1 MLSMGF
7 RPLAAVLMI
16 VALVAGTS
24 SALAAHQRPAIKRS
38 TNTIVSQ
45 GQGRQTLEGAG
56 LTYGSLA
63 PGGIVRLVDLS
74 PKHDAKYTVTAQVPA
89 VGSAAAQSIAI
100 KPVKQGGGVLVF
112 RLVKPAKLVP
122 KASLAFSV
130 AGSKFKLVLDGNSVL
145 NGAAVIGKVSLDGVG
160 TIAVN
165 GQNPPTEWTT
175 AIRVT
180 LTAHPVAPAKPTTTT
195 TTTTAT
201 TTTTTS

>member
-1 MLSMGF
+1 MGS

-24 SALAAHQRPAIKRS
+24 SALAAQQRPAIKRS

-45 GQGRQTLEGAG
+45 GTGRQALEGAG

-63 PGGIVRLVDLS
+63 PGGVIRLIDLS

-89 VGSAAAQSIAI
+89 AGSSPAQSL
-100 KPVKQGGGVLVF
+100 PVKPIKLGGGMLAFKIVKPF
-112 RLVKPAKLVP
+112 RLAS

-130 AGSKFKLVLDGNSVL
+130 AGSRFRLVLEGTSAL
-145 NGAAVIGKVSLDGVG
+145 NGAAVIGRVTLEGAG

-165 GQNPPTEWTT
+165 GQNPPVDWVT
-175 AIRVT
+175 ASRVT
-180 LTAHPVAPAKPTTTT
+180 LTAKSFGPARTITQPTTS
-195 TTTTAT
+195 TAT

>member
-1 MLSMGF
+1 
-7 RPLAAVLMI
+7 MI

-45 GQGRQTLEGAG
+45 GTGRQTLEGAG

-63 PGGIVRLVDLS
+63 PGGVIRLIDLS

-89 VGSAAAQSIAI
+89 AGSSPAQSL
-100 KPVKQGGGVLVF
+100 PVKPIKLGGGMLAF
-112 RLVKPAKLVP
+112 KIVKPAKLASR
-122 KASLAFSV
+122 ASLAFAV
-130 AGSKFKLVLDGNSVL
+130 AGSRFRLALEGTSAL
-145 NGAAVIGKVSLDGVG
+145 NAAAVIGQVTLDGTG

-165 GQNPPTEWTT
+165 GQNPPVDWVT

-180 LTAHPVAPAKPTTTT
+180 LTAKPVAPARTTTPPTTSTAT
-195 TTTTAT
+195 STTAT
-201 TTTTTS
+201 TTS